1 MDREQEIINSIVNIL
16 VKFLN
21 PSAIY
26 LFGSRA
32 SNTAAKHSDFD
43 FALDCNKPNPT
54 LRRQIEE
61 EINKVAG
68 LYKVDI
74 VYLLDTEEDFRQMVY
89 KNGRLI
95 HGRKS

>member
-1 MDREQEIINSIVNIL
+1 MEREKEIIDSALKVFIDS
-16 VKFLN
+16 LN
-21 PSAIY
+21 PSEIY

-43 FALDCNKPNPT
+43 FALECHKPAKN

-61 EINKVAG
+61 EINKIAG
-68 LYKVDI
+68 LYKIDI
-74 VYLLDTEEDFRQMVY
+74 VYLLDTEADFREMIH

-95 HGRKS
+95 YGRKS